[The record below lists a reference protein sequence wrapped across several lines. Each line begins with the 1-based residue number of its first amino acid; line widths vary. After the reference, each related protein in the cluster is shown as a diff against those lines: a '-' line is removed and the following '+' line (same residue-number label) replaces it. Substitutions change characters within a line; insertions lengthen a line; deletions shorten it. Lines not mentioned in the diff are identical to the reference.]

1 MAGEVMHFRKR
12 VKLNY
17 LRGNYKTGFGI
28 FKDKLSKDA
37 IKRLVAEINQAIFD
51 TVTTKEVKIYR
62 DTGDK
67 VFEFTMPLDKRDT
80 VTVDIPVKIIS
91 ENEYEID
98 WNNAVMIPY
107 IRGENMKLKA
117 PEAEAVEKRL
127 EVEKG
132 GFGSEVEGIPGE
144 NPEDEVLGE
153 EE

>member
-1 MAGEVMHFRKR
+1 MTGEVIHFRKR

-17 LRGNYKTGFGI
+17 LRGNYKTGFGL

-51 TVTTKEVKIYR
+51 TVTKNEVRIYR
-62 DTGDK
+62 DLGDK

-80 VTVDIPVKIIS
+80 VTVDIPIRIIS
-91 ENEYEID
+91 DEEYEID
-98 WNNAVMIPY
+98 WNNAVIIPY

-117 PEAEAVEKRL
+117 PEAEAVRKRL

-132 GFGSEVEGIPGE
+132 GYGSEVEGIPGE
-144 NPEDEVLGE
+144 YPDEVLGE
-153 EE
+153 ED